1 MTIPR
6 MKVATTAMVM
16 KAPPGS
22 GGRLSLPNSCFIASA
37 NNTPLSKNSP
47 IFNTSPAIKPPS
59 RTRPTLIFFMSASL
73 RLEVLLFLACELTEL
88 FGQRRLNSE
97 QPLIDGELAPV
108 VHLMGQCELKHS
120 PFCDL
125 FAIQSGH

>member
-1 MTIPR
+1 MPR
-6 MKVATTAMVM
+6 MKVTTTALAM
-16 KAPPGS
+16 KLPPGS
-22 GGRLSLPNSCFIASA
+22 ERWSLSISALLSLAST
-37 NNTPLSKNSP
+37 TPLSRNSP
-47 IFNTSPAIKPPS
+47 MFSTNPATKPPS

-73 RLEVLLFLACELTEL
+73 RLEVLLFWACELTEL

-108 VHLMGQCELKHS
+108 IHLVGQCELKHS